1 MALFSTKDFDPT
13 TSTVWLEHAIMRTFK
28 SDLRKK
34 LDEAVKEVVDEVLQ
48 KTIDELSG
56 EVKFMVEKYRSN
68 MAFEDIIRVMVLD
81 KRNAK

>member
-1 MALFSTKDFDPT
+1 
-13 TSTVWLEHAIMRTFK
+13 MRTFK